1 MEVVV
6 GIVMRNTFTSLAILV
21 SLSCSVFAV
30 EQQNKHR
37 VSVRQISHQL
47 NQQFPFTLDFNGIKA
62 AFEDPKLVLDVL
74 EQNIEIE
81 VSMFAQ
87 SQGAW
92 VKIPCKL
99 TGHLTFDPV
108 DKHLILDNLLFD
120 NSKETDDNQSVFA
133 ESAQLI
139 TFIQQTI
146 VNHLP
151 DLTLVDFNLLNTP
164 LTPEANKGLLIQS
177 RHVQL
182 IF

>member
-1 MEVVV
+1 MRITLTA
-6 GIVMRNTFTSLAILV
+6 IVILV
-21 SLSCSVFAV
+21 FLTCSASAV
-30 EQQNKHR
+30 EQHSKHR

-62 AFEDPKLVLDVL
+62 GFEDPKLVLDVL

-99 TGHLTFDPV
+99 KGHLTFDPV

-120 NSKETDDNQSVFA
+120 NSIKTDYYKSVFA

-139 TFIQQTI
+139 TSIQQTI

-151 DLTLVDFNLLNTP
+151 DLTLVDFNLLNTS
-164 LTPEANKGLLIQS
+164 LTPDATKGLLIQS

>member
-1 MEVVV
+1 
-6 GIVMRNTFTSLAILV
+6 
-21 SLSCSVFAV
+21 
-30 EQQNKHR
+30 
-37 VSVRQISHQL
+37 
-47 NQQFPFTLDFNGIKA
+47 
-62 AFEDPKLVLDVL
+62 
-74 EQNIEIE
+74 
-81 VSMFAQ
+81 MFAQ

-164 LTPEANKGLLIQS
+164 LTPDATKGLLIQS